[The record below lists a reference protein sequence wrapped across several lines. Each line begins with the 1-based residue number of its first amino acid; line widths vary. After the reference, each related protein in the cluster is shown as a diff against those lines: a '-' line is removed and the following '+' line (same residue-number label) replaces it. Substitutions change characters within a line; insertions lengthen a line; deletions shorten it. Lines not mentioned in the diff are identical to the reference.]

1 MYQLFDMII
10 NKLKKTV
17 NNEYKRSEWIKK
29 RLEEIPHGQ
38 KILDAGCGS
47 QQYRVYCNHL
57 KYFAQDF
64 GNFTID
70 EKKSLTAFVADYK
83 YGKLNYTGNIWEI
96 DEKDSFFDIILC
108 SEVFEHIPWP
118 DRTVMEFSRLLVK
131 GGILLLTVPSNCLR
145 HMDPYFYFS
154 GFSDRYIDFILKQYG
169 FENIQIK
176 PVGSYHEWLMV
187 ESFRSIKNGGFF
199 AWMCLFPAFIYHYIK
214 QIRVDESDI
223 NTLCMGYHVIAQ
235 KK

>member
-108 SEVFEHIPWP
+108 SEVFEHIP
-118 DRTVMEFSRLLVK
+118 
-131 GGILLLTVPSNCLR
+131 
-145 HMDPYFYFS
+145 
-154 GFSDRYIDFILKQYG
+154 
-169 FENIQIK
+169 
-176 PVGSYHEWLMV
+176 
-187 ESFRSIKNGGFF
+187 
-199 AWMCLFPAFIYHYIK
+199 
-214 QIRVDESDI
+214 
-223 NTLCMGYHVIAQ
+223 
-235 KK
+235 